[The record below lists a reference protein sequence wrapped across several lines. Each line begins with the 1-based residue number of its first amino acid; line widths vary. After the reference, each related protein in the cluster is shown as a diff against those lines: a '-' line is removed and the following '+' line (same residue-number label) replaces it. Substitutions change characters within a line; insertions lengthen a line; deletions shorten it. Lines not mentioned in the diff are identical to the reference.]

1 MNARTFLKTLCLVP
15 IGAVVTKLP
24 EQGVSQVAE
33 PMMEMP
39 RGFIPPK
46 KLCKSLREIMIDN
59 GVLTPEGNPTPK
71 YFAYFESRQKR
82 LDYEQTH
89 FPKDPRIGGTC

>member
-1 MNARTFLKTLCLVP
+1 MNTRTFLKTLCLVP

-24 EQGVSQVAE
+24 GQGVSQVAE

-46 KLCKSLREIMIDN
+46 KLFREMLIDN
-59 GVLTPEGNPTPK
+59 GVLTPEGNPSPK
-71 YFAYFESRQKR
+71 YEAYFSDRQKR
-82 LDYEQTH
+82 LDYEQANLL
-89 FPKDPRIGGTC
+89 KDPRLGINC